1 MRNKSILAFLLGIGL
16 SLAAAVHG
24 NASEYA
30 DTPTEPAD
38 AVRIP
43 RTLTLLQ
50 DTPVLCHSERAG
62 EQSQGS
68 LLPASG

>member
-1 MRNKSILAFLLGIGL
+1 MRNKSTLAFLLGIGL

-50 DTPVLCHSERAG
+50 DTPYYVIPNALVNKAEGAFS
-62 EQSQGS
+62 
-68 LLPASG
+68 P